1 MKFLHVNDINGL
13 LVEYKNKLILIQ
25 VDGNEDG
32 NLVFLFKD
40 PLTDVELLDD
50 DEARCLLLELMVQRD
65 E

>member
-1 MKFLHVNDINGL
+1 MRFLHVNDINGL
-13 LVEYKNKLILIQ
+13 LVEYNKQLVLIQ

-40 PLTDVELLDD
+40 PFTDAELLND

-65 E
+65 D

>member
-1 MKFLHVNDINGL
+1 MRFLHVNDINGL

-25 VDGNEDG
+25 VDGDENG

-40 PLTDVELLDD
+40 PFTDAELLND

>member
-1 MKFLHVNDINGL
+1 MRFLHVNDINGL

-25 VDGNEDG
+25 VDGDENG

-40 PLTDVELLDD
+40 PLTDVELLT
-50 DEARCLLLELMVQRD
+50 ESEERCLLLELMVQRD